1 MRILVTGANGF
12 VGNHVI
18 NYLLNKGFSV
28 IASSRNISKAKEY
41 NWFHSV
47 KFIPFDFYTDFEN
60 ISLYNYFEQPDILI
74 HLAWDGL
81 PNFNNSIHIDRNL
94 FSQYKFL
101 TNFIDSGGKHVLIT
115 GTCFEYGLQNGCLSE
130 EMPTNPVTA
139 YGIAKDALRKFL
151 EIRYPENCAFIFQW
165 VRLFYMYGDGQHPK
179 SIISQL
185 ANAIKNGNPVF
196 NMSGGEQTRDYLPVE
211 TVAENICKIALQDN
225 VRGIINCSSG
235 NPISIRQL
243 VENYIKSNFAT
254 IKLNLGFYSYP
265 EYEPMH
271 FWGETK
277 KIASVVPDPNIL
289 FSHNFKSG

>member
-18 NYLLNKGFSV
+18 NYLLSKGISV
-28 IASSRNISKAKEY
+28 IASSRNSEKAKEY
-41 NWFHSV
+41 NWYHSV
-47 KFIPFDFYTDFEN
+47 NFIPFDLYADFEN

-81 PNFNNSIHIDRNL
+81 PNFNDSIHIDRNL

-101 TNFIDSGGKHVLIT
+101 TNYIDSGGKHVLIT

-130 EMPTNPVTA
+130 DLSTNPITA
-139 YGIAKDALRKFL
+139 YGIAKDSLRKFL
-151 EIRYPENCAFIFQW
+151 EQRYLQNYPLIIQW

-179 SIISQL
+179 SILPQL
-185 ANAIKNGNPVF
+185 KEAIKNGKSVF
-196 NMSGGEQTRDYLPVE
+196 NMSGGDQTRDYLPVK
-211 TVAENICKIALQDN
+211 TVAENICQIALQDN
-225 VRGIINCSSG
+225 VKGIINCSSG

-271 FWGETK
+271 FWGNNIKLK
-277 KIASVVPDPNIL
+277 KIYTNE
-289 FSHNFKSG
+289 